1 LHWNALGVTSGRYHD
16 IIGLG
21 LHSYSTL
28 GDYYFQNFLELRDYE
43 LAVTNGKFPIHRG
56 HILNRDDK
64 IRRDV
69 IKTLRNFFFL
79 NYVDIEEKYDME
91 FKEYFKEEI
100 VALAKFSEDGLLEL
114 SDNRII
120 INELGYQFTDLFCSV
135 FDSYI

>member
-1 LHWNALGVTSGRYHD
+1 
-16 IIGLG
+16 
-21 LHSYSTL
+21 
-28 GDYYFQNFLELRDYE
+28 
-43 LAVTNGKFPIHRG
+43 
-56 HILNRDDK
+56 
-64 IRRDV
+64 
-69 IKTLRNFFFL
+69 
-79 NYVDIEEKYDME
+79 VDIEEKYDME